1 MSSPSHPF
9 YSKTLRCLVSIHDLT
24 HPEAEERLQREQA
37 AWLQHAHVEQLT
49 AEASVLIVQPG
60 GAKVDAGCSFPRI
73 HLLHGS
79 VHKAGCEMYGTN
91 YPQEALWMLSHSLA
105 RM

>member
-1 MSSPSHPF
+1 M
-9 YSKTLRCLVSIHDLT
+9 
-24 HPEAEERLQREQA
+24 
-37 AWLQHAHVEQLT
+37 
-49 AEASVLIVQPG
+49 
-60 GAKVDAGCSFPRI
+60 VDAGCSFPRI

-105 RM
+105 KIGAGSGIEAYQRVEA